1 MYINGREIPAAGI
14 MGASG
19 TVWIHTDTMKGL
31 HEVLEDVQGKRTLR
45 LHGYSIVPIPEYSAE
60 DIRNIRNGQKMSQ
73 AMFAGF
79 LGVSLK
85 TVESWESGHKSP
97 GGPARRIL
105 YMIQM
110 DLELPEKYSIIKQF
124 KELTADD

>member
-1 MYINGREIPAAGI
+1 MSEYYEDI
-14 MGASG
+14 
-19 TVWIHTDTMKGL
+19 MKGL

-45 LHGYSIVPIPEYSAE
+45 LHDFSVTPVPEYSAD
-60 DIRNIRNGQKMSQ
+60 DIRTIRNGLKMSQ
-73 AMFAGF
+73 AIFAGF

-105 YMIQM
+105 YMVQI
-110 DLELPEKYSIIKQF
+110 DPELPEKYSIIKR
-124 KELTADD
+124 

>member
-1 MYINGREIPAAGI
+1 MSEYYEDIL
-14 MGASG
+14 
-19 TVWIHTDTMKGL
+19 KGL

-45 LHGYSIVPIPEYSAE
+45 SHVYSIAPIPEYDAIEIKS
-60 DIRNIRNGQKMSQ
+60 IRNGLKMSQ
-73 AMFAGF
+73 AIFAGI

-105 YMIQM
+105 YMVQI
-110 DLELPEKYSIIKQF
+110 DPELPEKYCIIKH
-124 KELTADD
+124 